1 MEHQVVSVSVLY
13 CLSTVAA
20 IVISQSRSCQLSYF
34 VSFRVPNRKCRP
46 WLKGIQN
53 GTQNGTSKT
62 SKKKND
68 RQNSYTCVRACVCEC
83 VDGSHWMRACVCVR
97 VSFVVKL
104 CKVQKQMRRHRRRTQ
119 NFHTTKIIFSCN
131 PKKKNKKNTLL
142 AFVLDFLALLPF
154 LRIWVAVVLAL

>member
-1 MEHQVVSVSVLY
+1 MAHKMAPAKRQ
-13 CLSTVAA
+13 
-20 IVISQSRSCQLSYF
+20 
-34 VSFRVPNRKCRP
+34 
-46 WLKGIQN
+46 
-53 GTQNGTSKT
+53 
-62 SKKKND
+62 KKK
-68 RQNSYTCVRACVCEC
+68 RQTKFLYMRTCVCVCEC

>member
-1 MEHQVVSVSVLY
+1 MEHQVVSVTVLY

-62 SKKKND
+62 SKKKTTD
-68 RQNSYTCVRACVCEC
+68 KIPIHAYVR
-83 VDGSHWMRACVCVR
+83 VCVS
-97 VSFVVKL
+97 V
-104 CKVQKQMRRHRRRTQ
+104 
-119 NFHTTKIIFSCN
+119 
-131 PKKKNKKNTLL
+131 
-142 AFVLDFLALLPF
+142 
-154 LRIWVAVVLAL
+154 